1 MKIISLEEIKN
12 CFDFNKIIL
21 EIEKSFIEYSNN
33 NISSLPISHY
43 QFNDKKAD
51 IHIKSGMMKSDNY
64 FFIKIASGFYDNA
77 SKYSISNSQGAIVVI
92 NTNTGIPE
100 IILNDQGYLTDI
112 RTAIAGV
119 ICAKYLAPI
128 NINSVGIFGYG
139 IQSFLQAKF
148 LKIQFPQLKNLYLYG
163 RNKFKFDE
171 IKQKFDNLGY
181 QVNISDSAYFVAQN
195 CNLLVTTTPACEPI
209 LFGDFIRPGTH
220 ITAIG
225 ADDGIKQEL
234 DISVFK
240 KASHV
245 FVDSIEQCLQY
256 GDSSHAEKANV
267 TLKNKITE
275 IGKLIKTTNH
285 YERNESDITISDLTG
300 LAAQDIFISKYI
312 LETLIK

>member
-12 CFDFNKIIL
+12 CFDFKKIIL

-43 QFNDKKAD
+43 QFEDKKAD

-64 FFIKIASGFYDNA
+64 FFIKIASGFYDN

-92 NTNTGIPE
+92 NANTGVPE

-119 ICAKYLAPI
+119 ICAKYIAPV

-163 RNKFKFDE
+163 RNTFKIE
-171 IKQKFDNLGY
+171 VIKQKFENLGY
-181 QVNISDSAYFVAQN
+181 HVYISDSAYFVAQN
-195 CNLLVTTTPACEPI
+195 CNLLVTTTPTCEPI
-209 LFGDFIRPGTH
+209 LFDDFILPGTH

-240 KASHV
+240 KASRI
-245 FVDSIEQCLQY
+245 FVDSIEQCVKY
-256 GDSSHAEKANV
+256 GDSSHAVKANV
-267 TLKNKITE
+267 TLRKNMTE
-275 IGKLIKTTNH
+275 IGKLIMTPNL
-285 YERNESDITISDLTG
+285 YERNKSDITISDLTG

-312 LETLIK
+312 LETLNK